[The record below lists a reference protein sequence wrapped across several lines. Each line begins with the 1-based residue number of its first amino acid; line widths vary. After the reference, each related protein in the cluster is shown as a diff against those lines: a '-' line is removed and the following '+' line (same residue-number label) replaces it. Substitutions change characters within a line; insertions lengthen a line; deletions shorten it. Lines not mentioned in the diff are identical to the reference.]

1 MSNYSF
7 EFLVSLF
14 LSAFLLNLSF
24 FFFMNQ
30 ISKTQ
35 VHIYKF
41 VVISLFASFI
51 FIASNIFSNAF
62 FKTFVSLSF
71 FTFAIFY
78 FYKCSFINSLL
89 KSTIWLIFLSLAS
102 SFIGILFIYIFSV
115 NVEQITSEA
124 FYCSAYNSTLV
135 VFILFSTLLLK
146 PLKYNIFLLSK
157 LIIKKNNHFFI
168 ILFLIFMAISIA
180 FNSFLT
186 MQFVDNRLYF
196 SMNIILMIVYL
207 LIVITY
213 IYTNRMWESKS
224 EELERIE
231 DDYNNLKLYTEIME
245 NLMDELRLFR
255 HDHNNLLYT
264 LSGYAKDG
272 DYNGLNNLLDSQ
284 INSISTK
291 HTSQIQSLSKIK
303 DAGLKGLLT
312 TKISKML
319 DSKLNVDVFILDNID
334 YLNTDIMNFC
344 RIVGILLDNAL
355 EAAVKS
361 DQKKIEISL
370 MIQNKNFNILIA
382 NSFNGKIDIDRL
394 SEKGYSSKGENRG
407 LGLYSA
413 KLLLSEMPELNLST
427 IVDQNLFMQDLTL
440 VNI

>member
-1 MSNYSF
+1 MIF
-7 EFLVSLF
+7 GF
-14 LSAFLLNLSF
+14 LSNLLAN
-24 FFFMNQ
+24 
-30 ISKTQ
+30 K
-35 VHIYKF
+35 
-41 VVISLFASFI
+41 
-51 FIASNIFSNAF
+51 
-62 FKTFVSLSF
+62 
-71 FTFAIFY
+71 
-78 FYKCSFINSLL
+78 
-89 KSTIWLIFLSLAS
+89 
-102 SFIGILFIYIFSV
+102 
-115 NVEQITSEA
+115 
-124 FYCSAYNSTLV
+124 
-135 VFILFSTLLLK
+135 
-146 PLKYNIFLLSK
+146 
-157 LIIKKNNHFFI
+157 IIKLPKFITDKNHDFFI
-168 ILFLIFMAISIA
+168 VIFLIFMAMSIA
-180 FNSFLT
+180 FNSFLS
-186 MQFVDNRLYF
+186 MSFVDNRFYF
-196 SMNIILMIVYL
+196 TINIILMIVYL
-207 LIVITY
+207 IIVVTY
-213 IYTNRMWESKS
+213 IYTNKMWISKS
-224 EELERIE
+224 QELEQVE

-370 MIQNKNFNILIA
+370 MMQNKNFNILIA
-382 NSFNGKIDIDRL
+382 NSFNGKIDIDSL

>member
-1 MSNYSF
+1 MW
-7 EFLVSLF
+7 
-14 LSAFLLNLSF
+14 
-24 FFFMNQ
+24 
-30 ISKTQ
+30 ISKSQ
-35 VHIYKF
+35 
-41 VVISLFASFI
+41 
-51 FIASNIFSNAF
+51 
-62 FKTFVSLSF
+62 
-71 FTFAIFY
+71 
-78 FYKCSFINSLL
+78 
-89 KSTIWLIFLSLAS
+89 
-102 SFIGILFIYIFSV
+102 
-115 NVEQITSEA
+115 
-124 FYCSAYNSTLV
+124 
-135 VFILFSTLLLK
+135 
-146 PLKYNIFLLSK
+146 
-157 LIIKKNNHFFI
+157 
-168 ILFLIFMAISIA
+168 
-180 FNSFLT
+180 
-186 MQFVDNRLYF
+186 
-196 SMNIILMIVYL
+196 
-207 LIVITY
+207 
-213 IYTNRMWESKS
+213 
-224 EELERIE
+224 ELEQVE

-370 MIQNKNFNILIA
+370 MMQNKNFNILIA
-382 NSFNGKIDIDRL
+382 NSFNGKIDIDSL

-427 IVDQNLFMQDLTL
+427 IVGQNLFMQDLTL